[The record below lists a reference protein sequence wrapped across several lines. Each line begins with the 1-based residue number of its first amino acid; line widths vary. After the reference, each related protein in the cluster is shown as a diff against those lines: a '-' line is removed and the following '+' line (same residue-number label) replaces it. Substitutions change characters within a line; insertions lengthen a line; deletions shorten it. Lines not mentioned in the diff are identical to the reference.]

1 MDTKEFCVYNKTR
14 ENFLSSGV
22 TVIDSVSD
30 PLQVLKVLIEGLADN
45 AETGMWLTPLRRVP
59 IVPRISPFDL
69 VYLDQDRRVLHGVE
83 VLPSA
88 YLSPFD
94 GPAESALLL
103 PIHTLSS
110 SQTIPGDQFVIYE
123 AEVSPQPAAEPDA
136 ELDEQTEL
144 QSTPLLLERAQ
155 PAPELESAPDLVQE
169 APTHVQAALPS
180 VQATLPPVQAAI
192 QIQESQPH
200 ALQPHAPR
208 AHEAVH
214 ASHTAEVFS
223 PVDGYDPSILVPL
236 QTDAIRPA
244 KRIKRQAIAR
254 TGSSFTMRYLR
265 WADRFVYGPTRKPWL
280 KSSVQSAQRGSKIR
294 AMLSFLRT
302 RYLSWAD
309 SFVYGPSPFRFPRDW
324 PKRQA
329 GFARRTRS
337 TPRVEECGD

>member
-14 ENFLSSGV
+14 ENFLSAGV

-94 GPAESALLL
+94 GPADSALLL

-110 SQTIPGDQFVIYE
+110 SQTHPGDQFVIYE
-123 AEVSPQPAAEPDA
+123 AEESPQPATEPEA
-136 ELDEQTEL
+136 LTEL
-144 QSTPLLLERAQ
+144 QSAPLPLELTQ
-155 PAPELESAPDLVQE
+155 PAPENESAPHLVQDDSTLALETLQLVE
-169 APTHVQAALPS
+169 AANETHALETPAL
-180 VQATLPPVQAAI
+180 QTHTLR
-192 QIQESQPH
+192 PH
-200 ALQPHAPR
+200 ALQPR
-208 AHEAVH
+208 EALH
-214 ASHTAEVFS
+214 GSHTFAEGFS
-223 PVDGYDPSILVPL
+223 PSDGYDPSILAPL

-244 KRIKRQAIAR
+244 KRIKTQAIAR

-265 WADRFVYGPTRKPWL
+265 WADRFVYGPTRKPRP
-280 KSSVQSAQRGSKIR
+280 KSGAQSAQGASKIR
-294 AMLSFLRT
+294 GMLSFLRA

-329 GFARRTRS
+329 RRARS

>member
-88 YLSPFD
+88 CFSPFD
-94 GPAESALLL
+94 GPADSALLL

-110 SQTIPGDQFVIYE
+110 SQTHPGDQFVIYE
-123 AEVSPQPAAEPDA
+123 AEDSPQPAAETDA
-136 ELDEQTEL
+136 QTEL
-144 QSTPLLLERAQ
+144 QSVPLSLELAQ
-155 PAPELESAPDLVQE
+155 PAPQFESAPH
-169 APTHVQAALPS
+169 PVQAVSTPA
-180 VQATLPPVQAAI
+180 QATLPPVQAAT
-192 QIQESQPH
+192 QTHTLQTQTLQPH
-200 ALQPHAPR
+200 ALQFR
-208 AHEAVH
+208 EAVH
-214 ASHTAEVFS
+214 PSHTSAEVFS
-223 PVDGYDPSILVPL
+223 QSDVYDPSILVPL

-244 KRIKRQAIAR
+244 KRIKSQAIAR

-265 WADRFVYGPTRKPWL
+265 WADRFVYGPTRKPRP
-280 KSSVQSAQRGSKIR
+280 KSGVQSGQLASKIR
-294 AMLSFLRT
+294 EMLDSLRA
-302 RYLSWAD
+302 RYLGWAD

-329 GFARRTRS
+329 GSAAKRTRS

>member
-94 GPAESALLL
+94 GPANSALLL

-123 AEVSPQPAAEPDA
+123 AEVSPQPAAEPEA
-136 ELDEQTEL
+136 EIEL
-144 QSTPLLLERAQ
+144 QSTPLSLELAQ
-155 PAPELESAPDLVQE
+155 PAPELESAPHLVQDVSTP
-169 APTHVQAALPS
+169 APETLTTPGGGRQPRPSRTHSSLTHSSLAKPCM
-180 VQATLPPVQAAI
+180 
-192 QIQESQPH
+192 PH
-200 ALQPHAPR
+200 TH
-208 AHEAVH
+208 
-214 ASHTAEVFS
+214 AEVFS
-223 PVDGYDPSILVPL
+223 PSDGYDPSILVPL